1 MFWLL
6 TGLSGSILLTGYVYL
21 RRTTPRASNR
31 TDAYVKRRIRCALF
45 RPTDSTD
52 AIADRLLVWFDA
64 HPPDE
69 CLLRDLSLLQQ
80 STEQEGGVASYY
92 AATVYGAALE
102 AVSRSWTPAVKRVRS
117 F

>member
-1 MFWLL
+1 MLWLV
-6 TGLSGSILLTGYVYL
+6 TSLSCSILITAYAYM
-21 RRTTPRASNR
+21 RRKKTRASNHV
-31 TDAYVKRRIRCALF
+31 DAYVRRRINCALF

-69 CLLRDLSLLQQ
+69 RLLQGLSLLQQ